1 MAILP
6 HPGCD
11 LSDNVVD
18 QVGIAT
24 IETTFNEDG
33 QIRCWLAEGRGPRRD
48 RRSLDRWPSRSR
60 RLRPLMTPIDHLRRR
75 FILG

>member
-33 QIRCWLAEGRGPRRD
+33 QIRCWLGRGQG
-48 RRSLDRWPSRSR
+48 
-60 RLRPLMTPIDHLRRR
+60 TPP
-75 FILG
+75 

>member
-33 QIRCWLAEGRGPRRD
+33 QTRSWLGRGQGTPAVIAAVSTVGQVGLVAYG
-48 RRSLDRWPSRSR
+48 RS
-60 RLRPLMTPIDHLRRR
+60 
-75 FILG
+75 

>member
-11 LSDNVVD
+11 LSDNVV
-18 QVGIAT
+18 GIAT

-33 QIRCWLAEGRGPRRD
+33 QTRSWLGRGQGTPAVIAAVSTVGQVGLVAYG
-48 RRSLDRWPSRSR
+48 RS
-60 RLRPLMTPIDHLRRR
+60 
-75 FILG
+75 